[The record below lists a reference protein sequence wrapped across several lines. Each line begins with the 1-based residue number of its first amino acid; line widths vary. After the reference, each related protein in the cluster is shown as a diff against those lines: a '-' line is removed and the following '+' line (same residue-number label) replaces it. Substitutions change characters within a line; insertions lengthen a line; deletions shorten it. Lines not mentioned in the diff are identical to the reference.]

1 MKNFFYRGLLSFV
14 FTLMT
19 SFWAFSQQKKLK
31 IGDPLPAS
39 VWKAP
44 LEVVNFPQKTIDLS
58 SDKNKL
64 ILLDFWNTWC
74 SACLTGFP
82 KMEGLQQKFGD
93 QVKILAVSNQD
104 RATLEKFFA
113 SKNGQRYKGVV
124 SVTGDKL
131 FHDLFPHKG
140 VPYIIWIKDGKLLS
154 TTDGAQVSEKTI
166 NEVLGGEST
175 SLQTVVQMGRER
187 PLMLSEDFDRE
198 KGLSMMNYSLFAKGR
213 IRGMGFGSGFHKEG
227 QTVYGRQFTNLSL
240 LEIYSTL
247 ADEIFQ
253 KQKEPF
259 SEKRRLIEVKNPLPL
274 DYIKNAEGRVEDY
287 NLYSYEYIVPLSKA
301 DSLYP
306 FMLKNL
312 SQFADYSGAIEK
324 RKVKCLTLKRTSA
337 IDKLKT
343 KGSEMHFLFSLTGT
357 DVQNATVYALL
368 NNLNAVPFI
377 TLPLVDETGYTT
389 NIDLKM
395 GAISD
400 MLSLRKELLK
410 YDLDLVETE
419 RELDMLVIKDK

>member
-1 MKNFFYRGLLSFV
+1 MKNIFCRGRLSLLLAIAITTTTYS
-14 FTLMT
+14 
-19 SFWAFSQQKKLK
+19 QKKSLK
-31 IGDPLPAS
+31 VGDILPAS
-39 VWKAP
+39 IWTTP
-44 LEVVNFPQKTIDLS
+44 MEVVNHPLKTTKLS
-58 SDKNKL
+58 EDKNKL

-74 SACLTGFP
+74 SACLKGFP
-82 KMEGLQQKFGD
+82 KIEELQQKFGD

-113 SKNGQRYKGVV
+113 SKNGQRFKGVV
-124 SVTGDKL
+124 SVAGDKFL
-131 FHDLFPHKG
+131 HDLFPHKG

-154 TTDGAQVSEKTI
+154 ITDGAQVSEKTI
-166 NEVLGGEST
+166 NEVLGGESS

-187 PLMLSEDFDRE
+187 PLMLSENFDRE

-227 QTVYGRQFTNLSL
+227 QIVYGRQFTNLSL

-253 KQKEPF
+253 KRKEPF

-274 DYIKNAEGRVEDY
+274 DYIKNSEGRVEDH
-287 NLYSYEYIVPLSKA
+287 NLYSYEYIVPLSMA

-306 FMLKNL
+306 LMLKNL

-324 RKVKCLTLKRTSA
+324 RKVKCLALKRTSA
-337 IDKLKT
+337 VDKLKT
-343 KGSEMHFLFSLTGT
+343 KGSEMRFLFSLTGT
-357 DVQNATVYALL
+357 DVQNASVYALL

-400 MLSLRKELLK
+400 ISSLRKELLK